1 MAIIEINRNPGKSEL
16 NWFGLIF
23 LTFLTMVG
31 AVLWFKLGA
40 FTAAKAVWVAAGGI
54 TILYYAIPAMRRS
67 LYLAWMYAAFPVGWV
82 MSHLVLGIVFYL
94 VFTPI
99 GLTMRL
105 VGMDPMQ
112 RRFRGDASTYWREHN
127 PHQKSDRYF
136 RQF

>member
-23 LTFLTMVG
+23 LSFLSLVG
-31 AVLWFKLGA
+31 AVLWFKAGA
-40 FTAAKAVWVAAGGI
+40 HTAAKILWITAGAI
-54 TILYYAIPAMRRS
+54 TVLYYAIPPMRRL
-67 LYLAWMYAAFPVGWV
+67 LYLAWMYAAFPIGWV

-99 GLTMRL
+99 GLILRL
-105 VGMDPMQ
+105 AGRDPMGRKSGRDQ
-112 RRFRGDASTYWREHN
+112 DSYWIEHD
-127 PHQKSDRYF
+127 PHNRSERYF